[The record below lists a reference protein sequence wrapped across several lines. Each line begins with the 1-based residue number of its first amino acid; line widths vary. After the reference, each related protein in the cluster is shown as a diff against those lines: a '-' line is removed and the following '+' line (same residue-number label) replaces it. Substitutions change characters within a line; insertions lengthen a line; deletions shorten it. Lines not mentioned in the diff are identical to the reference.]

1 MIKRNL
7 EKGDA
12 RMRVRT
18 PSYWR
23 EFSCLMG
30 ACPDTCCRDW
40 DIALD
45 EAAREFYMA
54 APGPVGDELR
64 KLVARGGDCLALDHA
79 LCPMLDETGL
89 CRVQLAFGEE
99 RLTRSCALFP
109 RFAEEYGALREW
121 ALAIACPAA
130 ARLVL
135 TAAAP
140 AAFTLEKTDEPLDGT
155 NDLDAGL
162 FYCLTKLR
170 TAMFSIALERRLPF
184 ETRLALIVR
193 LAAKAQKKLDHGKY
207 SAAQKIAGRFEPERK
222 AGRLAKFRGTDA
234 SAAAEILALL
244 RSLDVLTPGYA
255 QLLSRARPDAR
266 AAADDPAWENLLVY
280 FLYRYVLK
288 AAVDGDLFGRVR
300 AAAIGVLTVQMLAA
314 AGGGDPDAIT
324 DAAYRYGR
332 EIEHD
337 ADNLMALVRA
347 PLDEKRLLT
356 AILQQNVEAPA

>member
-1 MIKRNL
+1 
-7 EKGDA
+7 
-12 RMRVRT
+12 MRVRT

-45 EAAREFYMA
+45 DAAREFYLA
-54 APGPVGDELR
+54 APGPVGEEIRALA
-64 KLVARGGDCLALDHA
+64 ARGGDCLALGHS
-79 LCPMLDETGL
+79 LCPMLNDAGL
-89 CRVQLAFGEE
+89 CRVQLTFGEE
-99 RLTRSCALFP
+99 HLTRSCALFP

-135 TAAAP
+135 TAEAP

-155 NDLDAGL
+155 NDLDAEL

-170 TAMFSIALERRLPF
+170 TVFYSIALERRLPF

-207 SAAQKIAGRFEPERK
+207 SAAQKAAERFDPERE
-222 AGRLAKFRGTDA
+222 AGKLAKFAGTDP
-234 SAAAEILALL
+234 AARTRILALL

-255 QLLSRARPDAR
+255 ALLEKARPDAL
-266 AAADDPAWENLLVY
+266 APADGREWENLLVY

-288 AAVDGDLFGRVR
+288 AAVDGDVFGRVR
-300 AAAIGVLTVQMLAA
+300 AAAVGVLAVRMLAA
-314 AGGGDPDAIT
+314 PGGGDPDAAV

-347 PLDEKRLLT
+347 PLDETMLLT
-356 AILQQNVEAPA
+356 AILQQNEAAPA